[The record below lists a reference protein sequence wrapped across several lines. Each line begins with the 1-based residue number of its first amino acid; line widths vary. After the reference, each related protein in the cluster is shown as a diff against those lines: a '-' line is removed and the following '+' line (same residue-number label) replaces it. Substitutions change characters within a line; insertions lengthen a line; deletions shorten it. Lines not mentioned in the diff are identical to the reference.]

1 MSELE
6 FGKSID
12 EIEAPELLPEGWYE
26 MEVTQEPEVLP
37 NEAFKNNPAD
47 EKAGHNWVVR
57 MKTVADEPIYD
68 GRRFTIW
75 LGVPKKEDE
84 NKYTSQGQ
92 KIYDAKMQRIVGF
105 VEAFGG
111 LTSGKSVSLRMG
123 SHGQCYVLQQIN
135 KQSNVVENTID
146 IFNQGFKK
154 SVTA

>member
-6 FGKSID
+6 FGKSVD
-12 EIEAPELLPEGWYE
+12 EIEAPQLLPEGWYE

-37 NEAFKNNPAD
+37 NEAMKANPAD
-47 EKAGHNWVVR
+47 EKVGHNWVVR
-57 MKTVADEPIYD
+57 MKTASEEPMYD

-75 LGVPKKEDE
+75 LGVPAVKDE
-84 NKYTSQGQ
+84 VKWTSNGQ
-92 KIYDAKMQRIVGF
+92 KVSDAKMQRIVGF

-111 LTSGKSVSLRMG
+111 TVGGKAVALRQG
-123 SHGQCYVLQQIN
+123 ARGQAYVLQQIN
-135 KQSNVVENTID
+135 KQTSVIENTVD

>member
-12 EIEAPELLPEGWYE
+12 EIEAPELLPEGWYG

-37 NEAFKNNPAD
+37 NEAYKSNPAD

-57 MKTVADEPIYD
+57 LKTVSEEPMYD

-75 LGVPKKEDE
+75 LGVPTEKDE
-84 NKYTSQGQ
+84 NKWTSQGQ
-92 KIYDAKMQRIVGF
+92 KVYDAKMQRIVQF

-111 LTSGKSVSLRMG
+111 ITSGKQVSLRQG
-123 SHGQCYVLQQIN
+123 AKGQVYILQRIN
-135 KQSNVVENTID
+135 QQTNVVENTVD

-154 SVTA
+154 A

>member
-12 EIEAPELLPEGWYE
+12 EIEAPELLPEGWYT
-26 MEVTQEPEVLP
+26 MEVTQEPEVMP
-37 NEAFKNNPAD
+37 NEAYKNNPAD

-57 MKTVADEPIYD
+57 LKTVSEEPIYD

-75 LGVPKKEDE
+75 LGVPKAGDE
-84 NKYTSQGQ
+84 GKYTSNGQ

-111 LTSGKSVSLRMG
+111 LSSGKTVSLRQG
-123 SHGQCYVLQQIN
+123 ARGQAYVLQQIN
-135 KQSNVVENTID
+135 KQSNVIENSVD

-154 SVTA
+154 A